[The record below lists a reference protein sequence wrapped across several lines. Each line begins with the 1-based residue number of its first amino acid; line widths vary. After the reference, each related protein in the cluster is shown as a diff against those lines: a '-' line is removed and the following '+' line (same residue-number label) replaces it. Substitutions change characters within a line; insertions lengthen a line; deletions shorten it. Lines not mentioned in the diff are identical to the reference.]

1 MPNLPPLHPDRDN
14 APPRPGD
21 VQMDGWDELD
31 GEREA
36 MSPKDYVI
44 SRRAASRQLVGRIML
59 AIISIAAALIFAVIH
74 AEEGSAATMQS
85 GVVMQRVDTNSVDPL
100 FVTNFLITAKW
111 LGIAFGVGAVGLGSY
126 VAGRRRPSVDTELA
140 ENKVRAEQFADSGEV
155 ELLKDQVKDLRS
167 RTQALFHSVREISE
181 TLSRLREGQ
190 AGNTASITD
199 IKTTVHSLKDDVS
212 RDDMQR
218 TTQMAALTQ
227 RIDHLINTLK
237 PTK

>member
-1 MPNLPPLHPDRDN
+1 MRDLPPLHPDRDN
-14 APPRPGD
+14 APPLAGD

-59 AIISIAAALIFAVIH
+59 AIIAIAAALIFAVVH
-74 AEEGSAATMQS
+74 AENVSGTMQS

-155 ELLKDQVKDLRS
+155 LLLKDQVDDLRR
-167 RTQALFHSVREISE
+167 RTAELFHSRREMAE
-181 TLSRLREGQ
+181 TLAKLREGQ
-190 AGNTASITD
+190 AANTAVIAD
-199 IKTTVHSLKDDVS
+199 IKTTVHALKDDVT

-218 TTQMAALTQ
+218 TTQMTALTQ
-227 RIDHLINTLK
+227 RIDQLINTLQR
-237 PTK
+237 TK